1 MTFQKILCPIDFS
14 AGSQQ
19 AMRVAAR
26 LANEADAELVL
37 VHSWYV
43 PPTAFGGEYV
53 ISPSVIQEMSDDATI
68 GLEAAVR
75 DVTALGV
82 KRVSS
87 KQLTGL
93 PWHEI
98 VAVLEQDHAYDLV
111 VMGTHGRTGL
121 ARILLGSVAEMVVR
135 HAPCSVLAV
144 RPDGEARS
152 FTHALCPVDFSESS
166 RRTVELAVELVQPG
180 GAGVTLLHVLELPVA
195 FSGAPLGADFL
206 RDLDKHAAA
215 RLDEWVRELGGK
227 ASVPLTA
234 QSRIGRP
241 GTQTLAVLDADRSFD
256 LVVMGSHGRTGIR
269 RILLGSV
276 AEQVVRH
283 ANVSV
288 LVARRRPNEP
298 A

>member
-1 MTFQKILCPIDFS
+1 
-14 AGSQQ
+14 
-19 AMRVAAR
+19 
-26 LANEADAELVL
+26 
-37 VHSWYV
+37 
-43 PPTAFGGEYV
+43 
-53 ISPSVIQEMSDDATI
+53 
-68 GLEAAVR
+68 
-75 DVTALGV
+75 
-82 KRVSS
+82 
-87 KQLTGL
+87 
-93 PWHEI
+93 
-98 VAVLEQDHAYDLV
+98 
-111 VMGTHGRTGL
+111 
-121 ARILLGSVAEMVVR
+121 
-135 HAPCSVLAV
+135 
-144 RPDGEARS
+144 
-152 FTHALCPVDFSESS
+152 
-166 RRTVELAVELVQPG
+166 
-180 GAGVTLLHVLELPVA
+180 VA